1 MRSHMTIKQK
11 MPAAV
16 ASTDHR
22 TRVAAER
29 RARMRKRLLESAMIV
44 FAQKGIGAS
53 VIPDVVAAAE
63 VSQGSFYNYFRTNED
78 LLAAVSEELSNE
90 MVLLI
95 ETAVGDIDDPALRVA
110 TAIRSYLH
118 LARSYRVVARFLSS
132 AGLHLAGKKSAIY
145 EYLPPDIKEGQK
157 RGDFDDASLDVAV
170 DLIRGAGLVAVH
182 RMANGRTAKDYPEKI
197 VQAILRSLGVTAAS
211 ASRLTAMPLPKL
223 IAPPESLLAKA
234 QSRLEAKAGAPE
246 SV

>member
-1 MRSHMTIKQK
+1 MS
-11 MPAAV
+11 AAV

-44 FAQKGIGAS
+44 FAQKGVGAS

-78 LLAAVSEELSNE
+78 LLTAVSEELSNE

-95 ETAVGDIDDPALRVA
+95 ETAVGGIEDPALRVA
-110 TAIRSYLH
+110 TGLRSYLH
-118 LARSYRVVARFLSS
+118 LARSYRIVARFLSS
-132 AGLHLAGKKSAIY
+132 AGLHLAGKKSAVY

-157 RGDFDDASLDVAV
+157 RGDFDDTPLDIAL
-170 DLIRGAGLVAVH
+170 DLIRGAGLVALH
-182 RMANGRTAKDYPEKI
+182 RMANARTPRDYPEKI
-197 VQAILRSLGVTAAS
+197 VQAILRSLGVSVATAAN
-211 ASRLTAMPLPKL
+211 LTAAPLPKL
-223 IAPPESLLAKA
+223 IAPPESLLVKA
-234 QSRLEAKAGAPE
+234 QARLEAKAAAPE
-246 SV
+246 AG

>member
-1 MRSHMTIKQK
+1 MR
-11 MPAAV
+11 
-16 ASTDHR
+16 
-22 TRVAAER
+22 R
-29 RARMRKRLLESAMIV
+29 RLIESAMIV

-63 VSQGSFYNYFRTNED
+63 VSQGSFYNYFRTNEE

-95 ETAVGDIDDPALRVA
+95 ETVVGDIEDPALRVA

-132 AGLHLAGKKSAIY
+132 AGLSLAGKRHAIF
-145 EYLPPDIKEGQK
+145 EYLPPDIEEGQK
-157 RGDFDDASLDVAV
+157 RGHFDISALDVAV
-170 DLIRGAGLVAVH
+170 DLITGAGLVAVH

-197 VQAILRSLGVTAAS
+197 VTAMLRSLGMTAALAARVTAV
-211 ASRLTAMPLPKL
+211 PLPKL
-223 IAPPESLLAKA
+223 TAPQESLLAQA
-234 QSRLEAKAGAPE
+234 QARLTARAGTTN
-246 SV
+246 

>member
-1 MRSHMTIKQK
+1 

-16 ASTDHR
+16 SSTNHR

-29 RARMRKRLLESAMIV
+29 RARMRRRLIESAMIV

-63 VSQGSFYNYFRTNED
+63 VSQGSFYNYFRTNEE

-95 ETAVGDIDDPALRVA
+95 ETVVGDIEDPALRVA

-132 AGLHLAGKKSAIY
+132 AGLSLAGKRHAIF
-145 EYLPPDIKEGQK
+145 EYLPPDIEEGQK
-157 RGDFDDASLDVAV
+157 RGHFDISALDVAV
-170 DLIRGAGLVAVH
+170 DLITGAGLVAVH

-197 VQAILRSLGVTAAS
+197 VTAMLRSLGMTAALAARVTAV
-211 ASRLTAMPLPKL
+211 PLPKL
-223 IAPPESLLAKA
+223 TAPQESLLAQA
-234 QSRLEAKAGAPE
+234 QARLTARAGTTN
-246 SV
+246 